1 MMTKKINLVYE
12 WVGPRGP
19 LSNNR
24 VPTVIDL
31 VDQYVTQPP
40 STIRWDLH
48 HIPHFHRRLGAKCNI
63 ISASALPDGIFLYE
77 LNFGN
82 HNYRDADHTF
92 HPRDGILDD
101 AAITPEV
108 ISRVRDKSAFI
119 LITILHESFFSD
131 EFLWAMKQYFK
142 HKSIPSR
149 QIIYISHCA
158 NGEEVYADHC
168 LRHNITPTMHM
179 EYIPTHR
186 IDKNDIGPNPPT
198 TYQPGP
204 REKTFLNF
212 NRRYHDH
219 RLIFFMTMTKRK
231 LLNHFF
237 MSMAKT
243 QPESGQTFT
252 ITASHL
258 MHGHSQYNFTIN
270 DIATCDAVLPLVLD
284 TTNFESYPMESNP
297 INLEKYYSNS
307 LINIISETFFFS
319 KVIHLTEK
327 TYKPIASL
335 QPFII
340 IAAPRSLQHVRD
352 MGFKTFSE
360 FWDESYDT
368 EDDHVVRFNKIFDLV
383 ESISKW
389 SDKKKLEFSHQV
401 KEIVEYN
408 AAHLYN
414 MQNIEIDKIVEKY
427 GVL

>member
-1 MMTKKINLVYE
+1 MMTKKLNLVYE
-12 WVGPRGP
+12 WIGPRGP

-24 VPTVIDL
+24 VPTMIDL
-31 VDQYVTQPP
+31 VDQYVEQPP
-40 STIRWDLH
+40 STIKWDLH
-48 HIPHFHRRLGAKCNI
+48 HIPHFYRRLGSKCNI
-63 ISASALPDGIFLYE
+63 ISASTLPDGIFLYE

-82 HNYRDADHTF
+82 HNYRDAHHTF

-108 ISRVRDKSAFI
+108 LSRVRDKSAFI

-131 EFLWAMKQYFK
+131 DFLLAMKQYFK
-142 HKSIPSR
+142 YKGIPST
-149 QIIYISHCA
+149 QVVYVSHCA
-158 NGEEVYADHC
+158 NGKEVYADHC
-168 LRHNITPTMHM
+168 ARNNQSSKMQM
-179 EYIPTHR
+179 EYVPTTR
-186 IDKNDIGPNPPT
+186 IDKTDIGPNPLT

-204 REKTFLNF
+204 REKTFLCF
-212 NRRYHDH
+212 NRRYHPH
-219 RLIFFMTMTKRK
+219 RLIFFMMMTKRK

-258 MHGHSQYNFTIN
+258 MHVHSQYNFTIN

-284 TTNFESYPMESNP
+284 TTNFESYPMESTP
-297 INLEKYYSNS
+297 DDIEKYYSNS
-307 LINIISETFFFS
+307 LINIITETFFFS
-319 KVIHLTEK
+319 KVIHVTEK

-335 QPFII
+335 QPFIM
-340 IAAPRSLQHVRD
+340 IAAPRSLQHVRA

-389 SDKKKLEFSHQV
+389 SDEKKLEFSHQV
-401 KEIVEYN
+401 KDIVEYN
-408 AAHLYN
+408 ANHL
-414 MQNIEIDKIVEKY
+414 QNIENVEIDAIVEKY
-427 GVL
+427 GV